1 MIALIQ
7 ATPDAPAPAEPNTTP
22 VRIGAL
28 VLLVIIVVIIIMRRK
43 RKKKQRVQDDF

>member
-7 ATPDAPAPAEPNTTP
+7 ATPDAPPAAGPDTTP

-43 RKKKQRVQDDF
+43 KKKKSVPEDF

>member
-7 ATPDAPAPAEPNTTP
+7 ATPDAPASQEPNTTP

-28 VLLVIIVVIIIMRRK
+28 VLLVIIIAIIIMRRK
-43 RKKKQRVQDDF
+43 KKKKKLEEDF